1 MHWKAFILVAAMAAQ
16 SALGDGLP
24 ELGESSQGDLSPQME
39 RKIGESAMRDIRQRE
54 SAYLDDPEITE
65 YLNSLGTKLA
75 AGLPDRQQDFEFF
88 ALRDPTL
95 NAFAMPGGYIGVHTG
110 LLLAAQSE
118 SELAGVLGHEIAH
131 VTQHHIA
138 RLVGQ
143 QKQAGLMSLAA
154 LAVAILAARSNTDAS
169 QAALATGTAV
179 GIQNQ
184 LNFTRDFE
192 READRI
198 GIQSLQGAGFDA
210 RAMAA
215 FFVRLQQ
222 FGRLYENNAPAYLR
236 THPLTT
242 ERIADMENRAA
253 SYPRR
258 QVADSLGFQLVR
270 AKVRSQQGAPA
281 DAVTDFEA
289 LLQQRKPFSEGA
301 ARYGLAR
308 AYLRANKPAAAQREV
323 EALRGLRLASPM
335 VETLAAEVSVAG
347 NDAPSAVKSL
357 RQARQRYPQNK
368 ALAYALAATLLD
380 SGQAQ
385 EAQRRVADDLRTYP
399 GDGRLWALQARSYA
413 ALGKRALEHR
423 SQAEVYALQGQYAAA
438 VEQLEIAQKSGD
450 GDFYVLSAVDSRLR
464 ELRAR
469 QAEEAKQKKQP

>member
-1 MHWKAFILVAAMAAQ
+1 MHWKAFILVAAILAPGAMAEGLPD
-16 SALGDGLP
+16 LGD
-24 ELGESSQGDLSPQME
+24 SSQGDLSPQME
-39 RKIGESAMRDIRQRE
+39 RKIGETAMRDIRLRE
-54 SAYLDDPEITE
+54 STYVDDAEVTE
-65 YLNSLGTKLA
+65 YLNHLGTRLA
-75 AGLPDRQQDFEFF
+75 AGMPDRQQEFEFF

-118 SELAGVLGHEIAH
+118 SELAGVLGHEMAH

-169 QAALATGTAV
+169 QAALATGAAV

-198 GIQSLQGAGFDA
+198 GIQSLQTAGFDP

-215 FFVRLQQ
+215 FFLRLQQ

-258 QVADSLGFQLVR
+258 QVADSAGFQLVR
-270 AKVRSQQGAPA
+270 AKIRSQQGAPD
-281 DAVTDFEA
+281 DAVAEA
-289 LLQQRKPFSEGA
+289 QSLLQQRKSGAEGA
-301 ARYGLAR
+301 LRYGLTR
-308 AYLRANKPAAAQREV
+308 AYLRANKLALARRELD
-323 EALRGLRLASPM
+323 ALRNLRLTSPM
-335 VETLAAEVSVAG
+335 VETLAAEVSMAEK
-347 NDAPSAVKSL
+347 DPAAAIQTL
-357 RQARQRYPQNK
+357 RQARQRSPQSR
-368 ALAYALAATLLD
+368 ALGYALTTTLLD

-399 GDGRLWALQARSYA
+399 GDHRLWALQARTYT
-413 ALGKRALEHR
+413 ALGKRALAHR

-438 VEQLEIAQKSGD
+438 VEQLEIAQRSGD

-469 QAEEAKQKKQP
+469 QAEEAKQKR